1 MAEFY
6 DDYLG
11 SYDQG
16 NSVPVISPDRTG
28 AWSQLN
34 PASGSGSHS
43 APNSLYSHNGRSM
56 RRKNSTRTNP
66 RASPRTRN
74 NYEEEGYGSGE
85 YDDGPF
91 ELTMI
96 RVKVC
101 SISFIFL

>member
-16 NSVPVISPDRTG
+16 NSVPVISPDRAG
-28 AWSQLN
+28 ARSQSN
-34 PASGSGSHS
+34 PASSRS
-43 APNSLYSHNGRSM
+43 APNSFYSHNGRSM
-56 RRKNSTRTNP
+56 RRKNSHRTNL
-66 RASPRTRN
+66 RAFARARN
-74 NYEEEGYGSGE
+74 NFEEEGYGSEE
-85 YDDGPF
+85 YDDGPL

-101 SISFIFL
+101 SIFLIFW